1 MTRKRNVSRKASR
14 KVTKKSVVRITGK
27 TPPLSWLRYRGRG
40 IYKYSNDRLVPMN
53 KPSVNRRRAKDV
65 AKARDFKVN
74 RGVSIIFDEY
84 GRATT
89 AEIVLRSIIQVNADL
104 VKHDQ
109 AMATLAGTGKRV
121 SMLSIH
127 GKKGVGNF
135 IDRLVALN
143 IADITWRDMENG
155 LRVTPIDRGC
165 PDLVPVRYAKAFDAG
180 ETPDDQGY
188 WTHFEDGGI
197 EIKTTCGQLKSSSSK
212 ILQDAFPNGEI
223 TYDAARIEFL
233 GSVTWSAH
241 HPDSTRLLTFL
252 WDNISGT
259 PQIVA
264 AFYADGLN
272 PTDYCHS
279 SSARAAAKR
288 ARSGKKAHPTN
299 ATSLN
304 RSGKDKL
311 RFVAILN
318 DSRYIEKLRQRSFL
332 PKSGI

>member
-1 MTRKRNVSRKASR
+1 MTRRKKASRKASR
-14 KVTKKSVVRITGK
+14 KVTKKVVKITGK
-27 TPPLSWLRYRGRG
+27 TPPLAWLRYRGRG
-40 IYKYSNDRLVPMN
+40 IYDYSNDRLVPMN
-53 KPSVNRRRAKDV
+53 RPSVRRRRAKDV
-65 AKARDFKVN
+65 ARAKDFKVN
-74 RGVSIIFDEY
+74 RDMPIIFDEY

-109 AMATLAGTGKRV
+109 VMATLAGTGKRV

-135 IDRLVALN
+135 IDRLLAMN

-165 PDLVPVRYAKAFDAG
+165 PDLVPIRFAKAFEAG

-197 EIKTTCGQLKSSSSK
+197 EIKTTCGTLKPKTSK
-212 ILQDAFPNGEI
+212 ILQAAFPNGEI
-223 TYDAARIEFL
+223 TYDATKIEFL

-264 AFYADGLN
+264 AFYADDLK
-272 PTDYCHS
+272 PADYCRS
-279 SSARAAAKR
+279 RSARAAAKR
-288 ARSGKKAHPTN
+288 ASSGKKAHPTN

-304 RSGKDKL
+304 RRGKDKL
-311 RFVAILN
+311 RFVAVLN
-318 DSRYIEKLRQRSFL
+318 DSRYTEKLRQPSFL